1 MLFYSKG
8 LSHPII
14 VKSMQQ
20 NMFKSVQLHHVQS
33 SSKEEIK
40 KKTKQQPPFLILV
53 ANSSSAPS
61 KGSPASYEI

>member
-40 KKTKQQPPFLILV
+40 KKNKTTTTIFDSSRKFILCPF
-53 ANSSSAPS
+53 
-61 KGSPASYEI
+61 